1 LLARLPPP
9 DPGEPDTRSPVR
21 FLVWLARRQ
30 LATVIGGGL
39 FGAVWMGAQSL
50 IPAALG
56 AAVDAVA
63 RGDRAELWTWSAVI
77 LGLGILQ
84 AFAGV
89 MRHRR
94 AVTNFL
100 SSAVRVQ
107 QLVAR
112 KASDLGGDLTRH
124 VDAGE
129 VASIGTTDVQRIGRV
144 LDVSARATGA
154 VVSYAL
160 VAALLF
166 SSSVR
171 LGLVLVIGAP
181 VFALLVFPVM
191 RPLERRQ
198 TAERTARAGASSL
211 AADTVVGLRVLRGLG
226 GEEVFADRYAAASQA
241 VRAATVRTALTQ
253 SILDALQVFV
263 PGAILV
269 VVTFIGAHLV
279 LSRSISPGRLVAFY
293 AYAAFLTLPVQTL
306 IEAATR
312 WSAATV
318 AAGRVLTVLRRTPDL
333 PRPTAPADEPP
344 RGPLSDQRTGLVVE
358 PGRLT
363 VVVAVDPEEA
373 SALAARL
380 GRYVDE
386 PADGTGG
393 GPGGVELA
401 GTALSDLA
409 LEVVRRRVLV
419 VDREPQ
425 LVAGTLA
432 AAVDVPGSPPEA
444 GGRRRPTVTEAL
456 AAAGASDIVEG
467 LAGGLQTEL
476 PERGRTLSG
485 GQRQRIVLAAALR
498 ADPDVLVLDEPTSAV
513 DAHTEADIAARLHQ
527 VRSGRTTVVLS
538 TSPFLLEHADVVA
551 FLDGRV
557 CALGRHGDLL
567 RSEPRY
573 RRLVTRGES

>member
-1 LLARLPPP
+1 MLARLPLS
-9 DPGEPDTRSPVR
+9 DPGDPDTRSPVR

-30 LATVIGGGL
+30 LRTVVGGGV

-56 AAVDAVA
+56 AAVDAVV
-63 RGDRAELWTWSAVI
+63 RRNRAELWTWSAVV
-77 LGLGILQ
+77 LGLGIVQ
-84 AFAGV
+84 AVAGV

-100 SSAVRVQ
+100 TAAVRVQ

-112 KASDLGGDLTRH
+112 QASDLGGDLTRH

-129 VASIGTTDVQRIGRV
+129 VASIGTTDVQRIGRL

-154 VVSYAL
+154 VVSYVM

-166 SSSVR
+166 ASSVR

-181 VFALLVFPVM
+181 LFALLVLPVM

-198 TAERTARAGASSL
+198 SAERTARAGASSL

-226 GEEVFADRYAAASQA
+226 GEEVFADRYAEASQD

-253 SILDALQVFV
+253 SVLDAFQVFV

-269 VVTFIGAHLV
+269 AVTFIGSHLV
-279 LSRSISPGRLVAFY
+279 LSGSISSGRLVAFY

-318 AAGRVLTVLRRTPDL
+318 AAGRVLTVLRRRPDL
-333 PRPTAPADEPP
+333 ARPVEPAAEPP
-344 RGPLSDQRTGLVVE
+344 VGPLADPETGLVVE

-380 GRYVDE
+380 GRYVD
-386 PADGTGG
+386 
-393 GPGGVELA
+393 GPGDGVALA
-401 GTALSDLA
+401 GTALADLPLA
-409 LEVVRRRVLV
+409 VVRRRVLV

-425 LVAGTLA
+425 LMAGTLGD
-432 AAVDVPGSPPEA
+432 AVDVPAFRADGATTP
-444 GGRRRPTVTEAL
+444 RPTVVEAL
-456 AAAGASDIVEG
+456 DAAAAADIVEG
-467 LAGGLQTEL
+467 LAQGLQTEL

-498 ADPDVLVLDEPTSAV
+498 ADPEVLVLDEPTSAV
-513 DAHTEADIAARLHQ
+513 DAHTEADIATRLHR
-527 VRSGRTTVVLS
+527 VRVGRTTVVLS
-538 TSPFLLEHADVVA
+538 TSPFLLEHADVVV

-557 CALGRHGDLL
+557 RALGRHDDLL

-573 RRLVTRGES
+573 RRLVARGQP

>member
-1 LLARLPPP
+1 M
-9 DPGEPDTRSPVR
+9 R
-21 FLVWLARRQ
+21 FLVWLARQQR
-30 LATVIGGGL
+30 ATVIGGGF
-39 FGAVWMGAQSL
+39 FGAVWMGSQSL

-56 AAVDAVA
+56 AAIDAVA
-63 RGDRAELWTWSAVI
+63 RRDRAELLTWSAVV
-77 LGLGILQ
+77 LGLGIVQ
-84 AFAGV
+84 AVAGV
-89 MRHRR
+89 LRHRR

-100 SSAVRVQ
+100 TAAVRVQ

-112 KASDLGGDLTRH
+112 QASDLGGDLTKH

-129 VASIGTTDVQRIGRV
+129 VASIGTTDVQRIGRL

-154 VVSYAL
+154 VVSYL
-160 VAALLF
+160 IVAALLF

-181 VFALLVFPVM
+181 VFALLVLPIM

-226 GEEVFADRYAAASQA
+226 GEEVFADRYTHASQQ
-241 VRAATVRTALTQ
+241 VRVATVRTALTQ
-253 SILDALQVFV
+253 SILDSLQVFV

-269 VVTFIGAHLV
+269 AVTFIGAHLV
-279 LSRSISPGRLVAFY
+279 VSGSISPGRLVAFY

-318 AAGRVLTVLRRTPDL
+318 AAGRVLTVLRRVPDL
-333 PRPTAPADEPP
+333 PRPTTPVTEPP
-344 RGPLSDQRTGLVVE
+344 IGPLTDAATGLSVE

-363 VVVAVDPEEA
+363 VVVATDPEEG

-380 GRYVDE
+380 GRYVDS
-386 PADGTGG
+386 PGDG
-393 GPGGVELA
+393 VALA
-401 GTALSDLA
+401 GTALARLPLD
-409 LEVVRRRVLV
+409 VVRRRVLV

-425 LVAGTLA
+425 LLAGTVA
-432 AAVDVPGSPPEA
+432 EAVDMPGP
-444 GGRRRPTVTEAL
+444 GTDGDGRPTVAEAL
-456 AAAGASDIVEG
+456 DAAAAADIVDG
-467 LAGGLQTEL
+467 LADGLDTEL

-485 GQRQRIVLAAALR
+485 GQRQRVVLAAALR
-498 ADPDVLVLDEPTSAV
+498 ADPEVLVLDEPTSAV
-513 DAHTEADIAARLHQ
+513 DAHTEADIAVRLG
-527 VRSGRTTVVLS
+527 RLRAGRTTVVFS
-538 TSPFLLEHADVVA
+538 TSPFLLEHADTVV

-557 CALGRHGDLL
+557 RAVGAHRDLL
-567 RSEPRY
+567 RSEARY
-573 RRLVTRGES
+573 RRLITRGEP

>member
-1 LLARLPPP
+1 
-9 DPGEPDTRSPVR
+9 VR
-21 FLVWLARRQ
+21 FLLWLARRQ
-30 LATVIGGGL
+30 LATVIGGGF

-63 RGDRAELWTWSAVI
+63 RDNRSELWTWSAVV
-77 LGLGILQ
+77 LGLGAVQ
-84 AFAGV
+84 AVAGV
-89 MRHRR
+89 LRHRR

-100 SSAVRVQ
+100 TAAVRVQ

-112 KASDLGGDLTRH
+112 QASDLGGDLTSR

-129 VASIGTTDVQRIGRV
+129 VASIGTTDVQRIGRL

-154 VVSYAL
+154 VVSYAI

-181 VFALLVFPVM
+181 VFALLVLPVM

-198 TAERTARAGASSL
+198 TAERSARAEASSV

-226 GEEVFADRYAAASQA
+226 GEAVFADRYIGASQA
-241 VRAATVRTALTQ
+241 VRAATVRTALAQ

-269 VVTFIGAHLV
+269 AVTYIGAHLV
-279 LSRSISPGRLVAFY
+279 LSGSISAGRLVAFY

-318 AAGRVLTVLRRTPDL
+318 AAGRVLTVLRQSPDL
-333 PRPTAPADEPP
+333 PRPEAPAAEPP
-344 RGPLSDQRTGLVVE
+344 DGPLTDATTGLVVE
-358 PGRLT
+358 PGRLL
-363 VVVAVDPEEA
+363 VVAATDPEEA

-380 GRYVDE
+380 GRYVDS
-386 PADGTGG
+386 PP
-393 GPGGVELA
+393 GPGVELA
-401 GTALSDLA
+401 GTPLADLA
-409 LEVVRRRVLV
+409 LDVVRRRVMV

-425 LVAGTLA
+425 LVSGTLA
-432 AAVDVPGSPPEA
+432 AAVDVPGSPP
-444 GGRRRPTVTEAL
+444 RSDDHRRPTVAEAL
-456 AAAGASDIVEG
+456 DAAAAADIVEALTDG
-467 LAGGLQTEL
+467 LGTEL

-498 ADPDVLVLDEPTSAV
+498 ADPEVLVLDEPTSAV
-513 DAHTEADIAARLHQ
+513 DAHTEADIAGRLCS
-527 VRSGRTTVVLS
+527 VRAGRTTVVLS
-538 TSPFLLEHADVVA
+538 TSPFLLEHADQVA
-551 FLDGRV
+551 FLDGHVRAV
-557 CALGRHGDLL
+557 GSHGDLL
-567 RSEPRY
+567 RTEPRY
-573 RRLVTRGES
+573 HRLVTRGGS

>member
-1 LLARLPPP
+1 LLTRLPLS
-9 DPGEPDTRSPVR
+9 DPGVPDTRSPVR

-30 LATVIGGGL
+30 LATVIGGGF

-56 AAVDAVA
+56 AAVNAVA
-63 RGDRAELWTWSAVI
+63 RRDRDELWTWAAVV
-77 LGLGILQ
+77 LGLGAVQ
-84 AFAGV
+84 AVAGV
-89 MRHRR
+89 LRHRR

-100 SSAVRVQ
+100 TAAVRVQ

-129 VASIGTTDVQRIGRV
+129 VASIGTTDVQRIGRL

-154 VVSYAL
+154 VVSYLL

-181 VFALLVFPVM
+181 VFALLVLPVM

-198 TAERTARAGASSL
+198 TAERSARAGASSL

-226 GEEVFADRYAAASQA
+226 GEEVFADRYVEASQV
-241 VRAATVRTALTQ
+241 VRRATVRTALTQ
-253 SILDALQVFV
+253 SVLDSLQVFV

-279 LSRSISPGRLVAFY
+279 LSRAISPGRLVAFY

-306 IEAATR
+306 IETATR

-318 AAGRVLTVLRRTPDL
+318 AAGRVLTVLQQAPDL
-333 PRPTAPADEPP
+333 PEPAVAAAEPP
-344 RGPLSDQRTGLVVE
+344 AGPLTDELTGLVVE
-358 PGRLT
+358 PGEMT
-363 VVVAVDPEEA
+363 VVAATDPVEA
-373 SALAARL
+373 SALVARL
-380 GRYVDE
+380 GRYVDS
-386 PADGTGG
+386 
-393 GPGGVELA
+393 PGGRVALA
-401 GTALSDLA
+401 GTALADLP

-432 AAVDVPGSPPEA
+432 DAVDVPGCGSPA
-444 GGRRRPTVTEAL
+444 GRGRRPTVTEAL
-456 AAAGASDIVEG
+456 AAAAASDI
-467 LAGGLQTEL
+467 LAGLVDGLETEL

-498 ADPDVLVLDEPTSAV
+498 ADPEVLVLDEPTSAV
-513 DAHTEADIAARLHQ
+513 DAHTEAEIATRLRQ
-527 VRSGRTTVVLS
+527 VRGGRTTVVLS
-538 TSPFLLEHADVVA
+538 TSPFLLEHADTVIY
-551 FLDGRV
+551 LDGRV
-557 CALGRHGDLL
+557 RARGRHQELL
-567 RSEPRY
+567 RSEPGY
-573 RRLVTRGES
+573 RRLVMRGDR

>member
-1 LLARLPPP
+1 
-9 DPGEPDTRSPVR
+9 VR
-21 FLVWLARRQ
+21 FLLWLARQQ
-30 LATVIGGGL
+30 LATVIGGGF

-56 AAVDAVA
+56 AAIDAVA
-63 RGDRAELWTWSAVI
+63 RRDRAELWTWSAVV
-77 LGLGILQ
+77 LGLGVVQ
-84 AFAGV
+84 AVAGV

-100 SSAVRVQ
+100 TAAVRVQ

-112 KASDLGGDLTRH
+112 QASDLGGDLTRH

-129 VASIGTTDVQRIGRV
+129 VASIGTTDVQRIGRL

-154 VVSYAL
+154 VVSYFT

-166 SSSVR
+166 ASSVR
-171 LGLVLVIGAP
+171 LGLVLVVGAP
-181 VFALLVFPVM
+181 LFALLVLPVM

-198 TAERTARAGASSL
+198 TAERSARAGASSL

-226 GEEVFADRYAAASQA
+226 GEEVFAERYANASQE
-241 VRAATVRTALTQ
+241 VRVATVRTALTQ
-253 SILDALQVFV
+253 SVLDSLQVFV

-269 VVTFIGAHLV
+269 VITYLGAHLV
-279 LSRSISPGRLVAFY
+279 LSGSISTGHLVAFY
-293 AYAAFLTLPVQTL
+293 AYAAFLTLPIQTL

-318 AAGRVLTVLRRTPDL
+318 AAGRVLTVLRRTADL
-333 PRPTAPADEPP
+333 SYPTAPVAEPP
-344 RGPLSDQRTGLVVE
+344 VGALTDGVTGLVVE

-363 VVVAVDPEEA
+363 VVVATDPEEA

-380 GRYVDE
+380 GRYVD
-386 PADGTGG
+386 
-393 GPGGVELA
+393 GPGEGVTLA
-401 GTALSDLA
+401 GTALAA
-409 LEVVRRRVLV
+409 LPRAIMRRRVLV

-432 AAVDVPGSPPEA
+432 EAVDVPRSRAQNDRAPG
-444 GGRRRPTVTEAL
+444 PTVAEAL
-456 AAAGASDIVEG
+456 AAAAATDIVEG
-467 LAGGLQTEL
+467 LAEGLHTEL

-513 DAHTEADIAARLHQ
+513 DAHTEADIAARLRG
-527 VRSGRTTVVLS
+527 VRTGRTTVVLS
-538 TSPFLLEHADVVA
+538 TSPFLLEHADTVV
-551 FLDGRV
+551 FLDGHVR
-557 CALGRHGDLL
+557 ALGSHRQLL

-573 RRLVTRGES
+573 RRLVTRGQS